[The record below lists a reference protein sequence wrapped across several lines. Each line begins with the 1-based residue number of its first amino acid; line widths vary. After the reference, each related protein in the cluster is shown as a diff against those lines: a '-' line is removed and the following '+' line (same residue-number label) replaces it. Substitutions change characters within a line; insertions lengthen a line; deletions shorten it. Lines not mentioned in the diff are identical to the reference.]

1 MKREENHA
9 HHYSAV
15 FLIFTFTVKQIK
27 LITIQYMIMQG
38 IARYTTLF
46 APVIF
51 FLGGVAIII
60 LLSKFIGMDLLYFR
74 GQYEKSYLQ
83 TKGDMNHD
91 RNRQQESQEVQQR
104 VQG

>member
-1 MKREENHA
+1 MTMPSQKPF
-9 HHYSAV
+9 S
-15 FLIFTFTVKQIK
+15 K
-27 LITIQYMIMQG
+27 L
-38 IARYTTLF
+38 
-46 APVIF
+46 
-51 FLGGVAIII
+51 
-60 LLSKFIGMDLLYFR
+60 DLLYFR